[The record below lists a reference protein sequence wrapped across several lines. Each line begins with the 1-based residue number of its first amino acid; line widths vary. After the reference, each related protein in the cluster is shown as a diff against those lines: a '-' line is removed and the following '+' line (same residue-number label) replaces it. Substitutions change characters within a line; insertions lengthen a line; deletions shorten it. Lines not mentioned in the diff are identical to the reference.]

1 MGVHKACVRQ
11 VFADFPD
18 LRMDSFQINIS
29 VLGIPARSFPIKWAD
44 STFRSASGIMEF
56 ELGDKVSLN
65 YLASKTEAKREK
77 IQTTVNYDRNA

>member
-29 VLGIPARSFPIKWAD
+29 VLGIPAQSFPIKWAD
-44 STFRSASGIMEF
+44 STFRSASGILEF
-56 ELGDKVSLN
+56 
-65 YLASKTEAKREK
+65 
-77 IQTTVNYDRNA
+77 